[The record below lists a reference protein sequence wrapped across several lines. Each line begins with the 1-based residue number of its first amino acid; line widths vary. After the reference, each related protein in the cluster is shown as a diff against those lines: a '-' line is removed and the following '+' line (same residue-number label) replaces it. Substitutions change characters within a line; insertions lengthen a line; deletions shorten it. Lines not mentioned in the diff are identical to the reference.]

1 LPQKATIRNHH
12 SRKAMTDFAA
22 ARRNMV
28 DGQVRTADVTDL
40 RVIAAMDEIPR
51 ERFLPASFAPL
62 AYLDL
67 DLPVDEGNCARR
79 LLKPMVLGKL
89 LQAAELEATE
99 RVLDV
104 ACASGYSA
112 AILARIAG
120 HVVALEED
128 RGLAE
133 RAKANLRG
141 LANVEVVSGALTAGW
156 ADGAPYDVILLE
168 GATEIVPEHLLQ
180 QLRDGG
186 RLLCIQ
192 GGGPDAKATLYR
204 KSDDG
209 IGTRPIFDAR
219 APILPGFRKAAVFAF

>member
-1 LPQKATIRNHH
+1 
-12 SRKAMTDFAA
+12 
-22 ARRNMV
+22 
-28 DGQVRTADVTDL
+28 
-40 RVIAAMDEIPR
+40 
-51 ERFLPASFAPL
+51 
-62 AYLDL
+62 
-67 DLPVDEGNCARR
+67 
-79 LLKPMVLGKL
+79 
-89 LQAAELEATE
+89 
-99 RVLDV
+99 
-104 ACASGYSA
+104 
-112 AILARIAG
+112 
-120 HVVALEED
+120 
-128 RGLAE
+128 
-133 RAKANLRG
+133 